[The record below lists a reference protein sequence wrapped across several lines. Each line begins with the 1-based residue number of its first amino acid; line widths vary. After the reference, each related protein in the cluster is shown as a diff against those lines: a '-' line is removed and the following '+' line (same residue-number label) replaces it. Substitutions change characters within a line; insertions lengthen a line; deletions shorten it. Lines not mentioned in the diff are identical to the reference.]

1 MIDTIV
7 IDFGTSRTKAAY
19 YNPQSQQPTLIRL
32 GEREYVS
39 SVFYVEKGGNI
50 LFGDSAQAVL
60 ENQKVGSRNDSK
72 PIRGLKLELS
82 EMHTRRGERYSAV
95 DLLTPLFTYIRE
107 RAANLEGFDKAYP
120 TKVILT
126 TTKWYRPSDTE
137 ALRGAAQNAGFEH
150 ITVIAEPESVAKG
163 WVTATQPDRT
173 DVIVL
178 DCGGGTVDWTY
189 LHREN
194 RNFRVMP
201 TLEGNAAKIG
211 GHDVDEA
218 LARIL
223 DLQLERD
230 SRLLN
235 KISDIKE
242 MFCEGIDIEELPPI
256 SIGSRSVKL
265 DGGQIEQAILEA
277 FINPV
282 CKVIES
288 FIEKV
293 KKATRRGNPAILLVG
308 GSAKLH
314 GLKDVLKG
322 KFKCGVNPAW
332 HNAEYAPVL
341 GAVPIPASSQA
352 PEVSISSSGEAS
364 EERLDRQLIGHF
376 REVATL
382 IGERQDSEIEFVVDE
397 EAHRV
402 MPGLN
407 MSRTHVEKLRGRAD
421 RLDRGSLRLTV
432 LGGVSTGK
440 STLINTMI
448 GQGVL
453 PTGEGACTSVPIE
466 IVHGS
471 NGDRA
476 TIVERGGKSRSIPFE
491 EFKETY
497 CFTDKEQPK
506 VKSRPVRPER
516 FEGVEYVQLESE
528 STLCKK
534 GIRFVDTL
542 GVNAD
547 ELSDDITSRFIAE
560 TDTILV
566 VMGKDLLPET
576 TCTFIREFA
585 KAKAVPGVSGYEHVF
600 FVLQNPGTWDQYEDT
615 GDRKQAEASL
625 RGQLEGLHFDENLY
639 DSRVFIVNSRQAFFA
654 RTTQKYRHKL
664 EESGILE
671 LEEALF
677 KFMESTDRV
686 VVVTESAVNRA
697 FIPVLDEARRYIS
710 GKQEFLDKDA
720 AELEQRLRETRK
732 GLGELKETVK
742 ECQSIAREFVA
753 DIQDKIIRK
762 YTYSVEDEL
771 SDEDFKD
778 YWEEREL
785 EDYLEAEKLT
795 AETLLESESESYIKD
810 RFSSVIKRVSTQYPL
825 GTMVQDA
832 LTPRAVEFFDTL
844 GRISPYQKSAA
855 GILDGAKRFEIQ
867 IEDAFSDSFD
877 MPSISLIVQEK
888 HWYNRFIFRNP
899 AKRAQKDILR
909 QLDDAREALTEDEVI
924 KHIERS
930 INEQV
935 SDVTNTLVTRLNS
948 EIEAV
953 ERQLND
959 AYNMA
964 GDTVVEKER
973 LKKIAF
979 LLTAKY
985 EEISRAV
992 FGRVLNLEE
1001 LRARVAQSR
1010 QAEADA

>member
-19 YNPQSQQPTLIRL
+19 YNPKSQQPTLIRL
-32 GEREYVS
+32 GERDYVP

-50 LFGDSAQAVL
+50 LFGDAAQDVL
-60 ENQKVGSRNDSK
+60 EDQKVGSRKDSK

-82 EMHTRRGERYSAV
+82 RIHRRRGKSYSAA
-95 DLLTPLFTYIRE
+95 DMLTPLFTRIRE
-107 RAANLEGFDKAYP
+107 SAASLEGFDKTYS
-120 TKVILT
+120 TKVVLT
-126 TTKWYRPSDTE
+126 TTKLYRPSDRE
-137 ALRGAAQNAGFEH
+137 MLQRAAQNAGFKD
-150 ITVIAEPESVAKG
+150 ISLIAEPESVAKG
-163 WVTATQPDRT
+163 WVTATEPDRT

-189 LHREN
+189 LHRGN

-201 TLEGNAAKIG
+201 NLAGGAAKIG
-211 GHDVDEA
+211 GHAVDKA

-223 DLQLERD
+223 DPGLERD
-230 SRLLN
+230 PRLLN
-235 KISDIKE
+235 KVCDIKE

-256 SIGSRSVKL
+256 SIGSQSVKL
-265 DGGQIEQAILEA
+265 DGTQIDRAICEA

-282 CKVIES
+282 CEEIEP

-308 GSAKLH
+308 GSAKLR
-314 GLKDVLKG
+314 GLKDELELR
-322 KFKCGVNPAW
+322 FECDVNPDW
-332 HNAEYAPVL
+332 PDAEYAPVL
-341 GAVPIPASSQA
+341 GAVPTPASGQA

-364 EERLDRQLIGHF
+364 EERLDRQLVRHF

-382 IGERQDSEIEFVVDE
+382 IGERQDSEVEFVVDE
-397 EAHRV
+397 DTHRV
-402 MPGLN
+402 VPGLN
-407 MSRTHVEKLRGRAD
+407 ISSTHKEKLRGRAD

-448 GQGVL
+448 GQGML

-497 CFTDKEQPK
+497 CFTSQEQPK
-506 VKSRPVRPER
+506 VNSDSESTPVRPER

-566 VMGKDLLPET
+566 VMGKDLLPKT

-585 KAKAVPGVSGYEHVF
+585 EAKACPGVSGYEHVF
-600 FVLQNPGTWDQYEDT
+600 FVLQNPGTWDQYEDR

-625 RGQLEGLHFDENLY
+625 RGQLEGLHFDGNLY
-639 DSRVFIVNSRQAFFA
+639 NSRVFIVNSLQAFFA
-654 RTTQKYRHKL
+654 RTKQEYRHKL
-664 EESGILE
+664 EKSGILE
-671 LEEALF
+671 FEEALF
-677 KFMESTDRV
+677 KFMEGTDRV
-686 VVVTESAVNRA
+686 LVVTESAVNQA

-720 AELEQRLRETRK
+720 AEQRLRETRK
-732 GLGELKETVK
+732 GLGELKEAVK
-742 ECQSIAREFVA
+742 ECRSIAREFVE
-753 DIQDKIIRK
+753 DIQDKIIRE
-762 YTYSVEDEL
+762 YRYIVEDEL

-778 YWEEREL
+778 HWEEQKL

-795 AETLLESESESYIKD
+795 AEKRLESESKEYIKK
-810 RFSSVIKRVSTQYPL
+810 RFSSAIKRVSTQYPL

-844 GRISPYQKSAA
+844 GRISPYQTSAA
-855 GILDGAKRFEIQ
+855 GILDDVKRFEIQ
-867 IEDAFSDSFD
+867 IGDAFTGSFD

-888 HWYNRFIFRNP
+888 RWFQVWKNP
-899 AKRAQKDILR
+899 AKKARKDILR
-909 QLDDAREALTEDEVI
+909 QLDDAREALTEGERIEHI
-924 KHIERS
+924 KGS
-930 INEQV
+930 IDEQV

-964 GDTVVEKER
+964 GHAVVEKKR